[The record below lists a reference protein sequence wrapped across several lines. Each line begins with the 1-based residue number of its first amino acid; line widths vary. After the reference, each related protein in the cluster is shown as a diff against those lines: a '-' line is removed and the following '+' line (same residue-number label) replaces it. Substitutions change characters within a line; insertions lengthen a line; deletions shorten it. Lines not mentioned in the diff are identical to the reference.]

1 MSRAEKTELD
11 QQMISEWL
19 KTNEITVCEPLAKT
33 DPDDI
38 VYTFKVGSRGR
49 KKKET

>member
-11 QQMISEWL
+11 QQMINEWL